1 MSGRATTEEI
11 METEFVPATP
21 ERVRDEVERARA
33 QQRERRFE
41 RQYLQATLN
50 DAKQLHDEL
59 ASANRRIAELEA
71 QLAARPVAVVPEP
84 TGISFVG
91 SKKNLAQRT
100 HDVLQ
105 GIEWARWH
113 LHSVPPERVLG
124 EGEERIDSATLCAYR
139 SALLLAQ
146 FAEAHPID
154 ASWRLSL
161 AGVVQHFDALR
172 ASKGGENAQ

>member
-1 MSGRATTEEI
+1 MSDRTNYCGDCHRLS
-11 METEFVPATP
+11 
-21 ERVRDEVERARA
+21 
-33 QQRERRFE
+33 Q
-41 RQYLQATLN
+41 
-50 DAKQLHDEL
+50 
-59 ASANRRIAELEA
+59 RIAELEA
-71 QLAARPVAVVPEP
+71 QLAARPVPVVLPEE
-84 TGISFVG
+84 IDRAEEER
-91 SKKNLAQRT
+91 LAQVWPVGPGWR
-100 HDVLQ
+100 Q
-105 GIEWARWH
+105 GFRAGIEWARSR